1 MEGTCSVNAT
11 GWTRMLVLC
20 LLHTC
25 YASSNKTQSPWA
37 PYIPHLKMRGVD
49 TTVSKDTASS
59 KAHAYLTRD
68 RRELSIR
75 CGGLVSIHTPERPVH
90 EERKKV
96 RDGKKEHLT
105 WEDCSPFGMSCQLQ
119 KFFQEVSMAH
129 KVKGRGNQSWKGFN
143 TSAQIFPRGGTR

>member
-1 MEGTCSVNAT
+1 
-11 GWTRMLVLC
+11 
-20 LLHTC
+20 
-25 YASSNKTQSPWA
+25 
-37 PYIPHLKMRGVD
+37 MRGVD
-49 TTVSKDTASS
+49 TTVSKDPASS
-59 KAHAYLTRD
+59 KAHAYLTCD

-105 WEDCSPFGMSCQLQ
+105 REGCSPFGMSCQLQ

-129 KVKGRGNQSWKGFN
+129 RVKGRGNQS
-143 TSAQIFPRGGTR
+143 